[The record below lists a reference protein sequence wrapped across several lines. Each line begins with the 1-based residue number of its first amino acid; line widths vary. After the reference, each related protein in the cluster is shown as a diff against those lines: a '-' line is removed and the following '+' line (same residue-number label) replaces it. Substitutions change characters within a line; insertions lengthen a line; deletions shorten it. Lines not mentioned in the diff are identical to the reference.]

1 MCRLRP
7 HCWPRLVRLSVAH
20 VVLNFDVLIT
30 AAIAV
35 GVLDTVLGQIVGLG
49 RGKCLRASGAS
60 QGTKVEDT
68 LG

>member
-1 MCRLRP
+1 MRRLRP
-7 HCWPRLVRLSVAH
+7 HCWPRLVRLFIGH

-30 AAIAV
+30 VTIAV
-35 GVLDTVLGQIVGLG
+35 GVLDTVLGQIVGLD

-60 QGTKVEDT
+60 QGAKVEDT